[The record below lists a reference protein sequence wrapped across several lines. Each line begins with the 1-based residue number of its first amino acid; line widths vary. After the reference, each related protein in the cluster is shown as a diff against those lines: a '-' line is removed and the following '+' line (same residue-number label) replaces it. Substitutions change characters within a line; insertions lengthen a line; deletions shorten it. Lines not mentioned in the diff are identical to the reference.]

1 MKKVDFSKIIVRG
14 IDGQPY
20 MVKESDKKVPY
31 DFSKVLGNAM
41 FYTGK
46 DLRISEL
53 GQKIYHHEEVEL
65 SDEEVKE
72 VREFINNGF
81 VPFILL
87 SVNPQL
93 DKMLKK

>member
-1 MKKVDFSKIIVRG
+1 MKKIDFSKIIVRG

-20 MVKESDKKVPY
+20 MIKESGKEIPY

-65 SDEEVKE
+65 SDEDVKQ

-93 DKMLKK
+93 NELLK